1 MTTGGL
7 AAAEHHAHVDGMGF
21 GSAPNGQRIGMLSL
35 HNLHD
40 GIVYSVG
47 EVVVQDVRV
56 FVVQS
61 DAIIL

>member
-1 MTTGGL
+1 
-7 AAAEHHAHVDGMGF
+7 MGF
-21 GSAPNGQRIGMLSL
+21 GSAPNGQRIGVLSL

-40 GIVYSVG
+40 GVVYSVG
-47 EVVVQDVRV
+47 EVVVQDMRV